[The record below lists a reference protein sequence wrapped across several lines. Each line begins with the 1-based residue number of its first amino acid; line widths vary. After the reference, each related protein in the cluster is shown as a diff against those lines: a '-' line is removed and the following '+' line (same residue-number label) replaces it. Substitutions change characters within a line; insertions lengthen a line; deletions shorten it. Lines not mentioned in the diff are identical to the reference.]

1 MEEYA
6 WCASLIFVRF
16 TKKKEKKTYIKYQ
29 LLRDDGCKILKNKKY
44 IYIHIGLSFVKRG
57 KTRFK
62 RTFSVDDTAVTHC
75 IKRNE
80 TKLTNRKCTKFS

>member
-1 MEEYA
+1 MEEYT
-6 WCASLIFVRF
+6 WCASLIFVLPE
-16 TKKKEKKTYIKYQ
+16 TKKKKKSYIKYQ
-29 LLRDDGCKILKNKKY
+29 LLRDDGCKILKNKNIYIYVYVYVYIY

-75 IKRNE
+75 IK
-80 TKLTNRKCTKFS
+80 KK